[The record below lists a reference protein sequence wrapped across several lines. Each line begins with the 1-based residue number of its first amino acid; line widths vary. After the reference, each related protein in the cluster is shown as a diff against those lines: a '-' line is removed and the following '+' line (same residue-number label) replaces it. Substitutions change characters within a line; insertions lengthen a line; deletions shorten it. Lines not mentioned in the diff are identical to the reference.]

1 MKGLGTPPEMV
12 MVTSKI
18 ILTLMGEK
26 INPNDAIDK
35 IWKKAVQIMN
45 NPDKFLAAV
54 KGFDGEKIDQTAL
67 DNTFKIIRDPL
78 YIHEY
83 TVENMKTKN

>member
-1 MKGLGTPPEMV
+1 LSKAIPALKAAKEAVDCLKKGHIVEMKGLGTPPEMV

-54 KGFDGEKIDQTAL
+54 KGFDGEKID
-67 DNTFKIIRDPL
+67 
-78 YIHEY
+78 
-83 TVENMKTKN
+83 